1 MNPEREKAGVRYS
14 TEQRH
19 LVQLLLLAALLFV
32 VALYQATR
40 K

>member
-1 MNPEREKAGVRYS
+1 MDPEREKAGVRYS

-19 LVQLLLLAALLFV
+19 LVQLLLLAAMLLL

-40 K
+40 R

>member
-1 MNPEREKAGVRYS
+1 MDPERGLAGTRYS

-19 LVQLLLLAALLFV
+19 LVQLLLLAALLLL

>member
-1 MNPEREKAGVRYS
+1 MDPEREKAGVRFS

-19 LVQLLLLAALLFV
+19 LIQLLLLAALLLV
-32 VALYQATR
+32 VALYQATH